1 MNTFA
6 GKLVR
11 EITYLIKN
19 EALLEL
25 RQKYVFGGILLYV
38 FSTIFV
44 CYLSFRQIVDIPT
57 WNALLWIILLFT
69 AFNAIG
75 KSFDREGRGLQIY
88 LYTLA
93 RPQSVILAKIL
104 YNMMVMTVLT
114 AISIVIYSMFI
125 GNSPLEETDFWQFAL
140 ALFLGALGFASSLTL
155 VSGIAAK
162 TDNNMGMMAILGFP
176 VILPL
181 LMSLMRF
188 SKNAIDGIAWEL
200 NYKYA
205 LTLGGINLI
214 VLALSYLLFPYLWR
228 E

>member
-1 MNTFA
+1 MI
-6 GKLVR
+6 R
-11 EITYLIKN
+11 EITYLIRN
-19 EALLEL
+19 EILLEF

-44 CYLSFRQIVDIPT
+44 CYLSFRQIVNVPT

-75 KSFDREGRGLQIY
+75 KSFDREGKGLQLY

-93 RPQSVILAKIL
+93 RPQSVILAKIV
-104 YNMMVMTVLT
+104 YNMMVMLVLT
-114 AISIVIYSMFI
+114 AVSILIYSTFI
-125 GNSPLEETDFWQFAL
+125 GSGPLEKTDFGQFSL
-140 ALFLGALGFASSLTL
+140 ALILGALGFASTLTL

-162 TDNNMGMMAILGFP
+162 TNNNLGMMAILGFP

-188 SKNAIDGIAWEL
+188 SKNALDGISWDL